1 MPSAQRQTLLV
12 VIGIAVLVLVMA
24 GIAWTRAQRE
34 NPESTLE
41 GIDMLLGPGER
52 PSVSSTPTPAPAL
65 APGDTVE
72 EIESDLNRQ
81 GLEDLDQSLGGI
93 EADLQQLR

>member
-1 MPSAQRQTLLV
+1 MPSTQRQTLLIV
-12 VIGIAVLVLVMA
+12 VGITVLALVVG
-24 GIAWTRAQRE
+24 GIAWTRAQRD

-41 GIDMLLGPGER
+41 GINMLLGPGER
-52 PSVSSTPTPAPAL
+52 RSVSSTPTPAPTL

-93 EADLQQLR
+93 EADLQQLQ

>member
-1 MPSAQRQTLLV
+1 MPSTQRQTLLI
-12 VIGIAVLVLVMA
+12 VIGIAVLALLIG
-24 GIAWTRAQRE
+24 GIVWTRALRE

-41 GIDMLLGPGER
+41 GINVLLGPAER
-52 PSVSSTPTPAPAL
+52 RSVSSTPTPAPSL
-65 APGDTVE
+65 PPGDTVE

-93 EADLQQLR
+93 ESDLQQLQ